1 MLATTTAVTQAAEL
15 ANLRNGFNIRH
26 EHHEIVGDVTRLYT
40 GVSADAGYIDVPT
53 AQIESFEPAP
63 PDPQPANATVPSSLD
78 LGALVKSASDRTQ
91 VDADFIASVIRAE
104 SANNPR
110 AVSHKGAQGLMQLMP
125 ATATKLGVKNSFDP
139 ADNID
144 GGARY
149 LRELLLLYDNNMVK
163 ALAAYNAGPE
173 RVQRYGGVPP
183 YRDTHAY
190 VARVINDYNRK
201 KLVERQPAHPTPAGP
216 HPKSSSTASRRHPVA
231 SSATAA
237 ATLPTVQN
245 AQAARR
251 D

>member
-1 MLATTTAVTQAAEL
+1 MRRLLQFGLIGMLATTTAVTQAAEL

-110 AVSHKGAQGLMQLMP
+110 AV
-125 ATATKLGVKNSFDP
+125 
-139 ADNID
+139 
-144 GGARY
+144 
-149 LRELLLLYDNNMVK
+149 
-163 ALAAYNAGPE
+163 
-173 RVQRYGGVPP
+173 
-183 YRDTHAY
+183 
-190 VARVINDYNRK
+190 
-201 KLVERQPAHPTPAGP
+201 
-216 HPKSSSTASRRHPVA
+216 
-231 SSATAA
+231 
-237 ATLPTVQN
+237 
-245 AQAARR
+245 
-251 D
+251 